1 MCRCHTLAH
10 VWLQFG
16 RVCKDAETWVCH
28 HGLLC
33 FLLLL
38 FTARCHTCDRGAVSD
53 TSSSTSDFSGCSFL
67 GGWTPFAAKKL
78 KPADIFVVVYNSS
91 REDHEDHSLL
101 QEQRSLAAVMFL
113 GEGLLLVVSSSPSQ
127 PWCSLQVSPSGS
139 GTSKRNH
146 QETLCL
152 RRSMWLRLDP
162 LRGSVFSF

>member
-1 MCRCHTLAH
+1 MIPKSFSRYH

-28 HGLLC
+28 HGLLR

-38 FTARCHTCDRGAVSD
+38 FTARCHTWPRSCEWHQLLHIR
-53 TSSSTSDFSGCSFL
+53 FFWIFFFW
-67 GGWTPFAAKKL
+67 GWTPFAAKKL
-78 KPADIFVVVYNSS
+78 KSADIFVVCYNSS

-113 GEGLLLVVSSSPSQ
+113 EEGFLLVVSSSPSQ
-127 PWCSLQVSPSGS
+127 PWCSLQVSPLGS

-146 QETLCL
+146 QETLWL
-152 RRSMWLRLDP
+152 RRSMWPRLDP
-162 LRGSVFSF
+162 LRDSVSSL